1 MTNYTNTGNLMHLY
15 LDEIQPGA
23 LTHASNFLIK
33 ATANTLKEKG
43 GRNWIPIIV
52 KEIGE
57 DSYQVIGN
65 SFIYAVAKQAGLE
78 RAWCIIADD
87 NDDTVALT
95 KILAGET
102 FPKINLST
110 ASRDDIVAALQ
121 YLIEQPGN
129 PIKGIKLDVAVNQID
144 KAPRQFWQNFD
155 PVVNL
160 KCGITKTRLD
170 ALESVFYLTPQEPP
184 IETLEPEPPTSK
196 QKTKTT
202 TKAASKAKPKP
213 ETSGVTSIDKMNVS
227 QLKELAKERGITV
240 TSKMKK
246 ADLLELLR

>member
-15 LDEIQPGA
+15 LDEIQPGD

-65 SFIYAVAKQAGLE
+65 SFIYAVARQAGLE

-110 ASRDDIVAALQ
+110 ASRDDIAAALQ

-129 PIKGIKLDVAVNQID
+129 PIKGIKLDVAVKRID
-144 KAPRQFWQNFD
+144 EAPRQFWQNFD
-155 PVVNL
+155 PVINL
-160 KCGITKTRLD
+160 KCGITKTKLD
-170 ALESVFYLTPQEPP
+170 ALKSVFHLTPQEPP
-184 IETLEPEPPTSK
+184 IEPPTS
-196 QKTKTT
+196 
-202 TKAASKAKPKP
+202 
-213 ETSGVTSIDKMNVS
+213 ETIPTLVTLKKMTVA
-227 QLKELAKERGITV
+227 QLKKMAKEKEIDITA
-240 TSKMKK
+240 KMKK
-246 ADLLELLR
+246 ADLIKVLSP